1 MSSCLFC
8 DIAAG
13 RPGTDLIFEDER
25 VVAFRDIAPQAPV
38 HLLVIP
44 RKHITSLAQAERE
57 DEGLL
62 GHMLLVG
69 ADLAR
74 EHGVQEAGFRSVIN
88 TNRAAGQTVYH
99 IHLHILGGR
108 SMKWPPG

>member
-1 MSSCLFC
+1 MSPCLFC

-13 RPGTDLIFEDER
+13 RPGAELIHEDER

-44 RKHITSLAQAERE
+44 REHITSLAQAEEE

-69 ADLAR
+69 ARLAR
-74 EHGVQEAGFRSVIN
+74 EHGVAEQGFRSVIN
-88 TNRAAGQTVYH
+88 TNRAAGQTVFH
-99 IHLHILGGR
+99 LHLHILGGR